1 MTEILKK
8 EQFNRNIYNYYVEH
22 YGERDTDIWHEQPAV
37 NVWVFER
44 DNKIIAMKSHILN
57 GEIEVKVYKKEI

>member
-8 EQFNRNIYNYYVEH
+8 EQFDKNIYDYYVKH
-22 YGERDTDIWHEQPAV
+22 YGERDTDIWHERPAV

-44 DNKIIAMKSHILN
+44 DNQVIAIKSHILN
-57 GEIEVKVYKKEI
+57 GEIEVKVYDK